1 MLFLFLESLLLT
13 VIVPLV
19 HLDSGKVKPIAYPDL
34 FLVIPVVILLKLL
47 LQNFNFRLFQ
57 SLSGFLVLLCGA

>member
-19 HLDSGKVKPIAYPDL
+19 HLDSVKVKPIAYPDL
-34 FLVIPVVILLKLL
+34 LLVIPVVILLKLL
-47 LQNFNFRLFQ
+47 LHYFNFRLFQ